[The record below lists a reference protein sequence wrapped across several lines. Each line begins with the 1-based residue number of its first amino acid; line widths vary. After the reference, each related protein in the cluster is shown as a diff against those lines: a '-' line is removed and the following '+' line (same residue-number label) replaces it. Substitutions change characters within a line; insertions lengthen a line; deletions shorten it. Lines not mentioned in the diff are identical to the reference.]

1 MKRQR
6 KSACVAALAVGLMLV
21 LTTDAM
27 AITPIQRERV
37 QNARITKV
45 IRTTKTII
53 VNVAGLTKTVGQHTK
68 SLATLQTLVNGID
81 TKLTNV
87 DGRVGAIEAGVPAII
102 AALTKLGDGLT
113 TVGAGLT
120 KLGDAYQAVEY
131 GRAGIFPSGAA
142 TPTLAAGGTVT
153 SADIPDDGNAI
164 TTGENAIVVAGASG
178 LMAIDLKA
186 AIRSNESD
194 GDDASKTA
202 GQAGGYLYVVNLDT
216 GVRVACGGA
225 PNPPGIFGTTAGDP
239 IVTPTGTV
247 NTLPLKNIPG
257 GVLRT
262 DTTKPDASST
272 SLLPAP
278 CQFGAAAGTTYQV
291 RYSVNFLDIPTST
304 TPGPKE

>member
-1 MKRQR
+1 
-6 KSACVAALAVGLMLV
+6 
-21 LTTDAM
+21 
-27 AITPIQRERV
+27 V

-131 GRAGIFPSGAA
+131 GRAGIFASNA
-142 TPTLAAGGTVT
+142 TVAAGSAVT
-153 SADIPDDGNAI
+153 SADIPDDGNAV
-164 TTGENAIVVAGASG
+164 TTGENAIIVSQAAGAVG
-178 LMAIDLKA
+178 VDLRA

-194 GDDASKTA
+194 GDDAAKTA

-262 DTTKPDASST
+262 DTTKPDATST
-272 SLLPAP
+272 SLLPAA
-278 CQFGAAAGTTYQV
+278 CQFGAGAAGITYQV
-291 RYSVNFLDIPTST
+291 HYSVNFLDIPTST